1 MAKKVIGRIEKA
13 ELSLEIARQPV
24 PFKEEGV
31 MHSLRVSKQS
41 VISFDKLAF
50 REMEARGVRPAL
62 ARMVAEELGDALRTW
77 ISAGHAVNITGVGTL
92 RPVVNS
98 KAHVNPHDCSVDDVR
113 LAKLRFYP
121 SSEMKEV
128 FRNAHF
134 HIRNREE
141 YLAKWEREQR
151 GGEGE

>member
-1 MAKKVIGRIEKA
+1 MAKKVIGKIDNA

-62 ARMVAEELGDALRTW
+62 ARMVAEELGDAIRSW
-77 ISAGHAVNITGVGTL
+77 IS
-92 RPVVNS
+92 
-98 KAHVNPHDCSVDDVR
+98 
-113 LAKLRFYP
+113 
-121 SSEMKEV
+121 
-128 FRNAHF
+128 
-134 HIRNREE
+134 
-141 YLAKWEREQR
+141 
-151 GGEGE
+151 

>member
-1 MAKKVIGRIEKA
+1 MAKKVIGKIEKA

-62 ARMVAEELGDALRTW
+62 ARMVAEELGDAIRSW
-77 ISAGHAVNITGVGTL
+77 ISEGHAVNITGVGTL

-98 KAHVNPHDCSVDDVR
+98 KAHVRPHDCSVDDVR

-121 SSEMKEV
+121 SSEMKEM
-128 FRNAHF
+128 FRNAHY

-141 YLAKWEREQR
+141 YISKWEREN
-151 GGEGE
+151 GEKD

>member
-1 MAKKVIGRIEKA
+1 
-13 ELSLEIARQPV
+13 
-24 PFKEEGV
+24 

-98 KAHVNPHDCSVDDVR
+98 KAHVDPHDCSVDDVR
-113 LAKLRFYP
+113 LGKLRFYP
-121 SSEMKEV
+121 SAEMKEM
-128 FRNAHF
+128 FRDAHY

-141 YLAKWEREQR
+141 YLAKWERVNE
-151 GGEGE
+151 EKE

>member
-1 MAKKVIGRIEKA
+1 MSKKVMGKIDKA

-24 PFKEEGV
+24 PFKKEGV

-98 KAHVNPHDCSVDDVR
+98 KAHVDPHDCSVDDVR
-113 LAKLRFYP
+113 LGKLRFYP
-121 SSEMKEV
+121 SAEMKEM
-128 FRNAHF
+128 FRDAHY

-141 YLAKWEREQR
+141 YLAKWERVNE
-151 GGEGE
+151 EKE